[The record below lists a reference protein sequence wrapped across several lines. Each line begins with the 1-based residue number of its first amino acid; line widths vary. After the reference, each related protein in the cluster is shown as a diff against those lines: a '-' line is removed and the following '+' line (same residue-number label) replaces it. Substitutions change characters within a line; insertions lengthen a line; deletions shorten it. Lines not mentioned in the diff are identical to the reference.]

1 MSSTAGVKMYASIIS
16 RVEEKVGHT
25 TRRGWGLRAA
35 LATWLSKRG
44 GYELSDLI
52 GAVAALTASL
62 FAGAAL
68 YINLVEHPAR
78 LACGTDVAARQWA
91 PSYRRA
97 TVMQASLALTA
108 TVAGLLRW
116 AVWGGAFWLWGAIV
130 IAQVIPFTFLV
141 VMDTNRKLLEPNR
154 DNSSDETRRLLE
166 RWGQQHGVRTAL
178 SLAASLLYVCALV
191 GS

>member
-1 MSSTAGVKMYASIIS
+1 
-16 RVEEKVGHT
+16 
-25 TRRGWGLRAA
+25 
-35 LATWLSKRG
+35 
-44 GYELSDLI
+44 
-52 GAVAALTASL
+52 
-62 FAGAAL
+62 
-68 YINLVEHPAR
+68 
-78 LACGTDVAARQWA
+78 
-91 PSYRRA
+91 
-97 TVMQASLALTA
+97 MQASLALTA